1 MVLKDIQMHLFRN
14 CVFPVNQTLGIAQD
28 TRLNFPPMKEKFLP
42 ALSQYKVM
50 TSHIRKR
57 FP

>member
-28 TRLNFPPMKEKFLP
+28 TRLQIFRL
-42 ALSQYKVM
+42 
-50 TSHIRKR
+50 
-57 FP
+57 